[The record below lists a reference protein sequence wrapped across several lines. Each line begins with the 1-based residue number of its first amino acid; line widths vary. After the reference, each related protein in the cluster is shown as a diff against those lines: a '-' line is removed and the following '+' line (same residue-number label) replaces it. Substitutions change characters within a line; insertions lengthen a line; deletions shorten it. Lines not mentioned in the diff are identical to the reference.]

1 MRSVRVLL
9 EPALLLAL
17 AAGCSGATAT
27 EPNGG
32 SSGESGSA
40 GAVSTGGSAGTAGA
54 STGGASGSGGSS
66 SGSGGTGA
74 IGTPSTND
82 CPTVEVAR
90 TPLRRL
96 TRFEYA
102 NTVRELLHVDP
113 APARELPIDEVTSG
127 FDNNAGVLTVS
138 ALHAEKYVLVSEAL
152 AKSAVQNLAALTPC
166 DAATAGEEACARD
179 FARSFGRRAFR
190 RPLTSDDETAFMA
203 AYTAGRTG
211 GSHAEGIE
219 VMIRAALQSPNF
231 LYRLELP
238 REGEAGQRMV
248 ALDSFELATRLSY
261 LIWGSG
267 PDDALLDA
275 AANGALAT
283 KEQVGEKARE
293 MLADPKAKISIAN
306 FFGQWT
312 STNRLEITTK
322 NTTLFPS
329 FTTELRDA
337 MARELPAFLH
347 DVLFAGDHS
356 LGTLLTA
363 PVAYV
368 SGPLAALYGVT
379 APPGSETTP
388 MRVELPANQDRSG
401 ILTQAGFLSVQGHPD
416 QTSPVLR
423 GKFVRSMMLCQP
435 PPPPP
440 DDVNISLPE
449 VDPNATARER
459 FGAHL
464 TAAES
469 CYGCHVAMDPI
480 GLAFEHFDA
489 MGAYR
494 EMDGGKAIDVSGEI
508 FEATDPTLAG
518 PFNGVREL
526 GDKLAG
532 SVQVR
537 NCVATQW
544 FRFASSRLEATVDS
558 CSLGTLQ
565 RAFTT
570 SNGDLIELIVAMTQT
585 DAFMNRAA
593 VTP

>member
-1 MRSVRVLL
+1 MRSVRIFL

-17 AAGCSGATAT
+17 ASGCSGATAS
-27 EPNGG
+27 EPSGG
-32 SSGESGSA
+32 GESGSS
-40 GAVSTGGSAGTAGA
+40 GAVATGGSAGTSAGG
-54 STGGASGSGGSS
+54 TGGVSGSGGSS

-113 APARELPIDEVTSG
+113 APARDLPADEVTNG

-138 ALHAEKYVLVSEAL
+138 ALHAEKYVLASEAL
-152 AKSAVQNLAALTPC
+152 AKSAVQNLGALAPC
-166 DAATAGEEACARD
+166 DAASAGEEACARE

-190 RPLTSDDETAFMA
+190 RPLTSEDETAFMT

-238 REGEAGQRMV
+238 RGVEAGQRLV
-248 ALDSFELATRLSY
+248 ALDPYELATRLSY
-261 LIWGSG
+261 LIWASG

-283 KEQVGEKARE
+283 KEQVGEKARQ

-312 STNRLEITTK
+312 NTNRLEITTK
-322 NTTLFPS
+322 NTALFPTFS
-329 FTTELRDA
+329 TELRDA
-337 MARELPAFLH
+337 MARELPAFLN
-347 DVLFAGDHS
+347 DVLFSGDHS
-356 LGTLLTA
+356 LRTLLTA

-379 APPGSETTP
+379 APAGSETTP
-388 MRVELPANQDRSG
+388 MRVELPANQGRAG

-423 GKFVRSMMLCQP
+423 GKFVRAMMLCQP

-469 CYGCHVAMDPI
+469 CYGCHVGMDPI

-489 MGAYR
+489 MGVYR
-494 EMDGGKAIDVSGEI
+494 EMDGGKPIDVSGEI

-518 PFNGVREL
+518 PFNGVGEL
-526 GDKLAG
+526 AEKLAG

-558 CSLGTLQ
+558 CSLGALQ
-565 RAFTT
+565 SAFTS
-570 SNGDLIELIVAMTQT
+570 SNGDLIELVVAMTQT